1 MSVSG
6 RAILGATVLAVL
18 AGTAQA
24 KPPFAQKEGVK
35 CTYCHTTPPM
45 RNYRGNFY
53 HDNGLSFAGFDDAAE
68 AKKAG
73 VEIGPEADSKPKSW
87 TPPKAAETKPVEEP
101 KAAGPSVADLQKKAD
116 AAAAAAKKSP
126 KNAALKVALGDALAK
141 LGHAQM
147 LDTTVP
153 PVKRYPTALAT
164 LRSAVKADPKNA
176 AAAADVKAIEDAYK
190 AMGKP
195 IPK

>member
-87 TPPKAAETKPVEEP
+87 TPPKAAETKPVEETKP
-101 KAAGPSVADLQKKAD
+101 AGPSVADLQKKAD

-126 KNAALKVALGDALAK
+126 KNGALKVALGDALAK

-153 PVKRYPTALAT
+153 PVKRYPTALST
-164 LRSAVKADPKNA
+164 LRAAVKADPKNA